1 MLDWRLNHNAVQH
14 IYARK
19 CSSVIRC
26 APVYSPSIVMKL
38 TISPFVLLAAID
50 HVTAERF
57 LGRVDP
63 DTRELTWPGTG
74 VSFTFTGSSASI
86 DIEAITGAN
95 SAELTIDGV
104 ATVISDVKGT
114 SITTPAGLRNG
125 NHTVELRK
133 RSEALF
139 GTISIGNITTDG
151 TFGPDI
157 YSSRKIQVIG
167 DSITVGYGLD
177 GVNPCVNTAAIEN
190 NPKTY
195 AALAADALHADYDI
209 IAWSGIGLTR
219 NYVSPTP
226 DTSDIMPQRWTRY
239 GALDPLNSYTFPA
252 KATPDAVII
261 NLGTNDFS
269 YQAGIRGPIVPAEY
283 TAAMVN
289 FVKTIKTHY
298 PDATFFLLTSPMLN
312 DGYPAQDAQKTTQ
325 RNALNAAIAQ
335 LQNSTSISLVDMP
348 SQGSDVGCD
357 YHPNAA
363 THAEGAEILAKAL
376 ASGMGW

>member
-1 MLDWRLNHNAVQH
+1 MHLRDALRTRSL
-14 IYARK
+14 
-19 CSSVIRC
+19 
-26 APVYSPSIVMKL
+26 SIVMKL

-57 LGRVDP
+57 LGRVNP

-86 DIEAITGAN
+86 EIEATTGTN
-95 SAELTIDGV
+95 SAQLTIDGV
-104 ATVISDVKGT
+104 ATVISDVNGT

-139 GTISIGNITTDG
+139 GTISVGNITTDG
-151 TFGPDI
+151 TFGPDM

-177 GVNPCVNTAAIEN
+177 GVNPCVNTAAVEN

-195 AALAADALHADYDI
+195 AALAADALNADYDI

-239 GALDPLNSYTFPA
+239 GALDPLNSYTFPGN
-252 KATPDAVII
+252 ATPDAVVI
-261 NLGTNDFS
+261 NLGTNDFG
-269 YQAGIRGPIVPAEY
+269 YQTGIRDPIVPAEY

-289 FVKTIKTHY
+289 FVKTIQKHY
-298 PDATFFLLTSPMLN
+298 PDAAFFLLTSPMLN
-312 DGYPAQDAQKTTQ
+312 DGYPSTQDAQKTTQ
-325 RNALNAAIAQ
+325 KNALNAAIAQ
-335 LQNSTSISLVDMP
+335 LQNSTSISLVDIP

-363 THAEGAEILAKAL
+363 THAAMAEILAKAL
-376 ASGMGW
+376 AGELGW